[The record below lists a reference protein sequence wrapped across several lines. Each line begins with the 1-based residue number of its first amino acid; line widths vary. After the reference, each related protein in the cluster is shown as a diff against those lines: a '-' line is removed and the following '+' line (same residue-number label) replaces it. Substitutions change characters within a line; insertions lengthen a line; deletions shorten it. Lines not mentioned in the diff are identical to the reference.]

1 MHGYSVRRLNWSLMI
16 QPTSQRGPSTARAQ
30 NYGPALAI
38 LTTLFFMWGFVTV
51 LNDIL
56 IPHLKGIFELN
67 YTETMLVQFTFF
79 SAYFIMS
86 LPSSKIISWLGYQRS
101 IVTGLTVMGIGALL
115 FLPAAKIPS
124 YPLFLFAFYV
134 LASGVTLLQVAA
146 NPYVAELGA
155 PEKASSRLTL
165 AQALNSLGTTI
176 GPSLGGLFI
185 LSAAT
190 MTSAQ
195 LHQMSPAA
203 FQAHQALEASS
214 VRGPYLGIAVL
225 LFILAIVF
233 WRIRLP
239 VLTDIDEAASGDREV
254 AHRAVWRYPHLVLG
268 AIGIFVY
275 VGAEV
280 SIGSFLVNYFTQ
292 PEIAGFSE
300 RDAANYVSFYWGGAM
315 VGRFI
320 GSALM
325 QKVKPGL
332 VLGFAA
338 IVASALVLTSVLT
351 IGHIAMWS
359 IIAVGLF
366 NSVMFPTIFTL
377 GIDGLGKMTG
387 KGSGLLV
394 MAIVGGAILP
404 VIQGTLADHFGVQL
418 AFLLPALLYLYI
430 VFYGFKGSKHPEPLE
445 I

>member
-1 MHGYSVRRLNWSLMI
+1 MI
-16 QPTSQRGPSTARAQ
+16 QPAAQRGATAAPAQ
-30 NYGPALAI
+30 HYGAALSI
-38 LTTLFFMWGFVTV
+38 LTTLFFMWGFITV

-56 IPHLKGIFELN
+56 VPHLKGIFELN
-67 YTETMLVQFTFF
+67 YTQIMLIQFTFF

-86 LPSSKIISWLGYQRS
+86 FPSSRIITALGYQKS
-101 IVTGLTVMGIGALL
+101 IVTGLAVMGVGALL
-115 FLPAAKIPS
+115 FLPAANIPS
-124 YPLFLFAFYV
+124 YPLFLGALFV

-176 GPSLGGLFI
+176 GPKVGGLFI

-190 MTSAQ
+190 MTTAQ
-195 LHQMSPAA
+195 LHQLTPAQ
-203 FQAHQALEASS
+203 FQAHQAMEASS
-214 VRGPYLGIAVL
+214 VKTPYLVIGIL
-225 LFILAIVF
+225 LFLLAVVF
-233 WRIRLP
+233 WVIKLP
-239 VLTDIDEAASGDREV
+239 VLTQIDEAATHEKGERS
-254 AHRAVWRYPHLVLG
+254 VWSYPHLVLG
-268 AIGIFVY
+268 AVGIFVY

-280 SIGSFLVNYFTQ
+280 SIGSFLVNYFELPNIGGLTEQ
-292 PEIAGFSE
+292 AAAG
-300 RDAANYVSFYWGGAM
+300 YVSFYWGGAM

-325 QKVKPGL
+325 QYVKPNL
-332 VLGFAA
+332 VLAGAA
-338 IVASALVLTSVLT
+338 IMACLLVILSIVSTGQVAL
-351 IGHIAMWS
+351 WS
-359 IIAVGLF
+359 IIGVGFF

-404 VIQGTLADHFGVQL
+404 VIQGALADKFGVQL
-418 AFLLPALLYLYI
+418 ALILPAALYLYI
-430 VFYGFKGSKHPEPLE
+430 MFYGFRGSRHPELA
-445 I
+445 